1 MGRIWQKEGGKG
13 WKKYEEGELKKK
25 KKVFKKWRRNLKKCA
40 FLKKDKPFPSFSG
53 SYGFESRDRKDTDG
67 FSIPSTNVT

>member
-1 MGRIWQKEGGKG
+1 ME
-13 WKKYEEGELKKK
+13 
-25 KKVFKKWRRNLKKCA
+25 KKCD
-40 FLKKDKPFPSFSG
+40 FLKKDKRFPSFSG